1 MKTIHAM
8 KTIPGICT
16 ILALGA
22 LLLTGCVN
30 EEPPYKGAG
39 NGTSASGTTGYLS
52 GEALQLTVIADT
64 QTDVRPDD
72 TEDATQTPPA
82 AAASTRAEINTD
94 NYRVKIVN
102 TDDQSPV
109 FDGTYSELT
118 RRLGE
123 SPMEL
128 PIGNYDL
135 TVRSHADS
143 ELQAA
148 AWNSPVY
155 GTTRSFSIRKDE
167 TTALGEI
174 VCTLQNIKVT
184 LLCAADLA
192 EQLADD
198 TKATV
203 SLGDASLEFT
213 KAYWDGS
220 QAAFFLPAGEE
231 NTLDFVLTGT
241 FTDGGDVSFSRTIT
255 GVRAGQWRKIEL
267 VIAYA
272 DQGNVKFDIQVDSF
286 VLDQTITI
294 NGTEGL
300 WEPLYVEQPLV
311 ASPTLA
317 WTGHDFGEPF
327 QLTAS
332 MFDEEGLCSEPF
344 EIVATV
350 PGKVARFDIA
360 ISSTNEDFM
369 LSLRELNIEKFDLCS
384 ISGTEASLLQGF
396 GFPVGDQV
404 KGQTAKTFYIG
415 GQLPSMLYNFEGTH
429 TFAFTVTDEEGQQAS
444 ATLSLLVD
452 KAHEEGVGN
461 APTIVMLT
469 DNHNLAEPYVMNEIK
484 DIEITIAAPN
494 GGIRELLVTV
504 EAPALEPLLQEIG
517 LGALVTPGI
526 DLCHPDET
534 AAEVLGSVVGFPVG
548 NDVLGKSSIPFKVGK
563 DFVGILAGLESAESP
578 CTFKFH
584 LRVTDNAG
592 ASTEATLTLVQP
604 AK

>member
-1 MKTIHAM
+1 M
-8 KTIPGICT
+8 

-82 AAASTRAEINTD
+82 ATASTRAGINTD

-102 TDDQSPV
+102 TDAQSPV
-109 FDGTYSELT
+109 FDGTYRELT
-118 RRLGE
+118 DRLAE

-135 TVRSHADS
+135 TVCSHADN

-155 GTTRSFSIRKDE
+155 GSTRSFSIRKDE

-272 DQGNVKFDIQVDSF
+272 DQGNAKFDIQVDSF

-311 ASPTLA
+311 AGPTLA

-360 ISSTNEDFM
+360 IASTNEDFM

-396 GFPVGDQV
+396 GFPIGDQV

-429 TFAFTVTDEEGQQAS
+429 TFAFTVTDEEGQQTS
-444 ATLSLLVD
+444 ATLTLRVD

-461 APTIVMLT
+461 APSIVMLT
-469 DNHNLAEPYVMNEIK
+469 DSHNLAEPYVMNEIK
-484 DIEITIAAPN
+484 DIEITISAPN
-494 GGIRELLVTV
+494 GGIGELLVTV

>member
-1 MKTIHAM
+1 MKFFTGLCSA
-8 KTIPGICT
+8 
-16 ILALGA
+16 LALSA

-30 EEPPYKGAG
+30 EEPPYKSTD
-39 NGTSASGTTGYLS
+39 NGSAEAGTTGYLS
-52 GEALQLTVIADT
+52 GETLSLRVIADS

-72 TEDATQTPPA
+72 TEDATQTPPQANA
-82 AAASTRAEINTD
+82 ATRADVATD
-94 NYRVKIVN
+94 NYHVTIVN
-102 TDDQSPV
+102 TDDQSQV
-109 FDGTYSELT
+109 FDGTYKELT
-118 RRLGE
+118 ERLEE

-128 PIGNYDL
+128 RIGNYDL
-135 TVRSHADS
+135 TVCSHTDG
-143 ELQAA
+143 ELPAA

-167 TTALGEI
+167 TTALGEV

-184 LLCAADLA
+184 LLCSADLA

-198 TKATV
+198 TKV
-203 SLGDASLEFT
+203 VISLGDAALEFD
-213 KAYWDGS
+213 KAHWDGN

-241 FTDGGDVSFSRTIT
+241 FTDGGEAGFTRTIS
-255 GVRAGQWRKIEL
+255 GVKAGQWRKIEL

-300 WEPLYVEQPLV
+300 WEPLYVEKPLV
-311 ASPTLA
+311 GAPSLV
-317 WTGHDFGEPF
+317 WTGHDFGETF

-369 LSLRELNIEKFDLCS
+369 QSLRSLNIEKFDLCS
-384 ISGTEASLLQGF
+384 ISGTEATMLQGF
-396 GFPVGDQV
+396 GFPVGDQI
-404 KGQTAKTFYIG
+404 KGLTSKTLNIG

-429 TFAFTVTDEEGQQAS
+429 TFAFTVTDEEGQKAS
-444 ATLSLLVD
+444 ATLTLLVD
-452 KAHEEGVGN
+452 KAHEEGGAGN
-461 APTIVMLT
+461 APSIVMLT
-469 DNHNLAEPYVMNEIK
+469 DSHNLAEPYVMNEIK

-504 EAPALEPLLQEIG
+504 EAPALEPLLQQIG

-534 AAEVLGSVVGFPVG
+534 AEDVLGNFVRFPVG
-548 NDVLGKSSIPFKVGK
+548 DEVLNQNSVLFKVGQ
-563 DFVGILAGLESAESP
+563 DFVEILAGLESAEEP
-578 CTFKFH
+578 NTYKFH

>member
-1 MKTIHAM
+1 MKTF
-8 KTIPGICT
+8 TGICS

-30 EEPPYKGAG
+30 EEPPYRRDG
-39 NGTSASGTTGYLS
+39 NGTTPAGTTGYLS

-64 QTDVRPDD
+64 QTDLRPDD

-82 AAASTRAEINTD
+82 ATAATRAGINTD
-94 NYRVKIVN
+94 HYRVKIVN
-102 TDDQSPV
+102 ADDQSQA
-109 FDGTYSELT
+109 FDGTYKELT
-118 RRLGE
+118 ERLAE

-135 TVRSHADS
+135 TVCSHADG
-143 ELQAA
+143 ELPTA

-184 LLCAADLA
+184 LLCSADLA
-192 EQLADD
+192 AQLADD

-213 KAYWDGS
+213 KEFWDGS

-255 GVRAGQWRKIEL
+255 GVKAGQWRRIEL

-272 DQGNVKFDIQVDSF
+272 SQGNVKFDIQVDSF

-300 WEPLYVEQPLV
+300 WEPLYVEKPLV

-317 WTGHDFGEPF
+317 WTGHDFGKPF

-332 MFDEEGLCSEPF
+332 MFDQEGLCSEPF

-360 ISSTNEDFM
+360 IASTNSDFM
-369 LSLRELNIEKFDLCS
+369 LSLRELNIEQFDLCT
-384 ISGTEASLLQGF
+384 ISGTEATLLQGF
-396 GFPVGDQV
+396 GFPIGDQV
-404 KGQTAKTFYIG
+404 KGQTARTFYIG
-415 GQLPSMLYNFEGTH
+415 GQLPSMLYAFEGTH

-444 ATLSLLVD
+444 ATLTLLVD

-534 AAEVLGSVVGFPVG
+534 AAEVLGTVVGFPVG

-578 CTFKFH
+578 CTFQFH

>member
-1 MKTIHAM
+1 MKFFTGLCSA
-8 KTIPGICT
+8 
-16 ILALGA
+16 LALSA

-30 EEPPYKGAG
+30 EEPPYKSTD
-39 NGTSASGTTGYLS
+39 NGSAEAGTTGYLS
-52 GEALQLTVIADT
+52 GETLSLRVIADS

-72 TEDATQTPPA
+72 TEDATQTPPQANA
-82 AAASTRAEINTD
+82 ATRADVATD
-94 NYRVKIVN
+94 NYHVTIVN
-102 TDDQSPV
+102 ADDQSQV
-109 FDGTYSELT
+109 FDGTYKELT
-118 RRLGE
+118 ERLEE

-135 TVRSHADS
+135 TVCSHADG
-143 ELQAA
+143 ELPTA

-184 LLCAADLA
+184 LLCSADLA

-198 TKATV
+198 TKV
-203 SLGDASLEFT
+203 VISLGDAALEFD
-213 KAYWDGS
+213 KAHWDGS

-241 FTDGGDVSFSRTIT
+241 FTDGGEAGFTRTIS
-255 GVRAGQWRKIEL
+255 GVKAGQWRKIEL

-300 WEPLYVEQPLV
+300 WEPLYVEKPLV
-311 ASPTLA
+311 GAPSLV
-317 WTGHDFGEPF
+317 WTGHDFGETF

-369 LSLRELNIEKFDLCS
+369 QSLRSLNIEKFDLCS
-384 ISGTEASLLQGF
+384 ISGTEATMLQGF
-396 GFPVGDQV
+396 GFPVGDQI
-404 KGQTAKTFYIG
+404 KGLTSKTLNIG

-429 TFAFTVTDEEGQQAS
+429 TFAFTVTDEEGQKAS
-444 ATLSLLVD
+444 ATLTLLVD

-461 APTIVMLT
+461 APAIVMVT
-469 DNHNLAEPYVMNEIK
+469 DDHNLAEPYVMNEIK

-517 LGALVTPGI
+517 LGGLVTPGI

-548 NDVLGKSSIPFKVGK
+548 NEVLGQLSIPFKVEK
-563 DFVGILAGLESAESP
+563 DFVEILAGLESAESP